1 MLLTHMIRD
10 GAQRYAS
17 NRAVLFAGDILTFG
31 EVEAFSTG
39 TGLRLAERLRPGA
52 MVGLLAGNGL
62 MSMPLDFACA
72 KARLVRV
79 PLNPR
84 LSLAEHEA
92 MLRRAHVTTLIY
104 SADQRERACALSE
117 AIPEL
122 ELIDIDQLSK
132 GADIQTGTLPEASPD
147 DPVLALFTSGTTGRL
162 KAVVHSQAT
171 YGAVVL
177 NILANL
183 VDPRPG
189 DALLHAAS
197 LFHASGTL
205 LLPYWLRGGAAAVLP
220 SFNPGGYM
228 EAVEQ
233 WQPTALMLVP
243 TMLGLLLDHS
253 DFDATRFRSA
263 DTIIYGASPM
273 PRPLIERALAH
284 LGPRFVQFYGQTE
297 APLAIASLGK
307 EDHLK
312 VDILT
317 SCGRPARDAEVRV
330 EAPPGDEGEVLVR
343 APFGMVGYYDEPE
356 LTAETITADGWI
368 RTRDIGRF
376 EPDGSLT
383 LVDRAS
389 DMIVTGGYNV
399 YPKEVED
406 VLLEHPAVREA
417 AVVGVPDAK
426 WGEAVLAFVVLRAGA
441 AADADTLRLHCQERL
456 ARYKAPKD
464 VKFLDALPTSAVGKP
479 LRRVLRE
486 PYWTGLDRRVG

>member
-1 MLLTHMIRD
+1 MIRQ
-10 GAQRYAS
+10 GAQRYPS
-17 NRAVLFAGDILTFG
+17 HRAVQFAQDSLTFR
-31 EVEAFSTG
+31 EVDAYSTG
-39 TGLRLAERLRPGA
+39 MGLRLADKLRPGA
-52 MVGLLAGNGL
+52 MVGLLAGNEL

-84 LSLAEHEA
+84 LSVGEHEA
-92 MLRRAHVTTLIY
+92 MLRRANVTALVH
-104 SADQRERACALSE
+104 SQDQRERAIALF
-117 AIPEL
+117 ATIPEL
-122 ELIDIDQLSK
+122 ELIDLDQLSK
-132 GADIQTGTLPEASPD
+132 GADVQTGNLLEPAAN

-162 KAVVHSQAT
+162 KAVVHSQT
-171 YGAVVL
+171 SYGAVVL
-177 NILANL
+177 NILTNL
-183 VDPRPG
+183 VDPRPR
-189 DALLHAAS
+189 DSMLHAAS

-220 SFNPGGYM
+220 SFDPGVYID
-228 EAVEQ
+228 ALEQ

-243 TMLGLLLDHS
+243 TMLGLLLDHPHFAVTS
-253 DFDATRFRSA
+253 FRSV

-273 PRPLIERALAH
+273 PRPLIERALAK

-307 EDHLK
+307 EDHLN
-312 VDILT
+312 VDLLT

-330 EAPPGDEGEVLVR
+330 EAPPGEEGEVLVR
-343 APFGMVGYYDEPE
+343 APFGMIGYYDEPE

-406 VLLEHPAVREA
+406 VLLEHPAVSEA

-426 WGEAVLAFVVLRAGA
+426 WGEAVLAFVVLRASA
-441 AADADTLRLHCQERL
+441 AADAATLRMHCQERL

-464 VKFLDALPTSAVGKP
+464 VRFLDALPTSAVGKP